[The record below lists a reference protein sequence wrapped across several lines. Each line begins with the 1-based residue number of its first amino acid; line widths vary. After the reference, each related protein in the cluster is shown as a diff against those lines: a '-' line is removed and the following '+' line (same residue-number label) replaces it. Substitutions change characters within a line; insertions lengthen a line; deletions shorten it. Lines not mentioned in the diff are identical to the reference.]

1 MTGTTAK
8 RVSVEAIAANTKR
21 VTTTGVTIGS
31 SGNDTWGG
39 TWGGTWGATWY
50 TSALPVAAS
59 PTEGSTKRV
68 TAAVAED
75 STKRVIE
82 TPMTTVS

>member
-1 MTGTTAK
+1 MTGTTTK
-8 RVSVEAIAANTKR
+8 RVSVSATAANTKR
-21 VTTTGVTIGS
+21 VTTTGISIGTLA
-31 SGNDTWGG
+31 NDTWGG

-59 PTEGSTKRV
+59 PTEGSTKRI
-68 TAAVAED
+68 TAAVAEA
-75 STKRVIE
+75 STKRVTE